1 MWYRE
6 RMNQQSTLY
15 EYTITLKVPG
25 KGGLVQQVAK
35 AHEHEI
41 VENDMGLIVYMRL
54 LRDGEE
60 VGKLRGVM
68 AWSREPVQVVRSIPL
83 RRA

>member
-1 MWYRE
+1 MR
-6 RMNQQSTLY
+6 QSPTLY
-15 EYTITLKVPG
+15 EYTITLKLPG
-25 KGGLVQQVAK
+25 KGSLVQQVAK

-54 LRDGEE
+54 LRSGEE
-60 VGKLRGVM
+60 VGKLRGVI
-68 AWSREPVQVVRSIPL
+68 AWSREPVPMVGSIPL